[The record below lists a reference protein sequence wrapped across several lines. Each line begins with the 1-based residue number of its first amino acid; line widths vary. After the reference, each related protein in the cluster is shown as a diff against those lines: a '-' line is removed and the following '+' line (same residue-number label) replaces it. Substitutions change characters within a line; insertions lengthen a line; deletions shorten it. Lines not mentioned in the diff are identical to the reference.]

1 MIRMKYM
8 KMIVSTFF
16 RSFAPLF
23 LGIKRVLIV
32 VFVLS
37 AVISLF
43 IHLSNDN
50 KAVPNP
56 QAFKD
61 YQDAQ
66 IYGPLTDSR
75 LTDTDQGKAMS
86 LIYRG
91 TLCTLFG
98 ETCTNDPNEAQKY
111 KDGSLFGSV
120 SGLMATPYSSPPASG
135 LAWAQEGL
143 ASSGLIPSAYAAEG
157 VGFSSIKGFL
167 TVWTG
172 FRNVALLLL
181 VLLTI
186 ILGFMIMFRAKLGG
200 QTAISIEAIL
210 PRIVI
215 TMILISFSF
224 AIAGFMIDLMYVMI
238 GLVVDMLL
246 GYGLRLPVEYVAGV
260 QDDFIGAKMHDLWP
274 EGSFWGNGKSPSAFA
289 VGSAMWDFVPIEF
302 KGILDLVIMRTTSQF
317 LANAWLAKWFHLA
330 DTTANIGWTGGAFT
344 FVTGLNIGG
353 INSSFWKWVFTM
365 LGTGLLSWILPALII
380 GLLIILTI
388 LLHMFKIFFI
398 LLASYIKIMLY
409 IMFAPIIILFEI
421 IPGQNA
427 FGWWIK
433 NLVGEL
439 IAFPTV
445 VTIMLTGQVI
455 MMINTAGSFGTG
467 SLGSAYSSTLQN
479 VLPGSKPFTLPF
491 LYGFRPE
498 DFNMI
503 VALGL
508 ILITPD
514 FIKIVKAKIGVQDS
528 PLNFG
533 LGTFFAG
540 AGIFMSGLGT
550 ASQLQGFRQGAVGHS
565 MEKGWLD
572 ALGFGGFAD
581 KIRNFGVVPSGLT
594 ESGRKK

>member
-1 MIRMKYM
+1 ML
-8 KMIVSTFF
+8 TFVAAIF
-16 RSFAPLF
+16 RSFSPLF
-23 LGIKRVLIV
+23 LIIKRTLIV
-32 VFVLS
+32 VFVLT
-37 AVISLF
+37 AVISIF
-43 IHLSNDN
+43 VHLSRTDRPTLNL
-50 KAVPNP
+50 
-56 QAFKD
+56 QAYRD

-75 LTDTDQGKAMS
+75 LTETDQGKVMGLA
-86 LIYRG
+86 YRG
-91 TLCTLFG
+91 TLCSLFG
-98 ETCTNDPNEAQKY
+98 ETCTNNPSDAAKF

-120 SGLMATPYSSPPASG
+120 SGLMATPYSNPPASG
-135 LAWAQEGL
+135 LAWAREGL
-143 ASSGLIPSAYAAEG
+143 ASSGLIPSAYASEG
-157 VGFSSIKGFL
+157 IGFSSIKGFL
-167 TVWTG
+167 SVWTG
-172 FRNVALLLL
+172 FRNISLLLL
-181 VLLTI
+181 VMLTV
-186 ILGFMIMFRAKLGG
+186 ILGFMVMFRSKMGG
-200 QTAISIEAIL
+200 QTAVSLDSIL

-224 AIAGFMIDLMYVMI
+224 AIAGFMIDLMYVTI
-238 GLVVDMLL
+238 GLVVDILL
-246 GYGLRLPVEYVAGV
+246 GYGLNFPVEQVASI
-260 QDDFIGAKMHDLWP
+260 QDDFIGAKLHDLWP
-274 EGSFWGNGKSPSAFA
+274 QGSFWGGGASPSAFS
-289 VGSAMWDFVPIEF
+289 VGSAMWDFVPVEF
-302 KGILDLVIMRTTSQF
+302 KGILDLVVMRTLSQF
-317 LANAWLAKWFHLA
+317 LANTWLAKWFHLA
-330 DTTANIGWTGGAFT
+330 DTTANIGWTGGALT

-409 IMFAPIIILFEI
+409 IMFAPIIILFEV

-427 FGWWIK
+427 FGWWFK

-455 MMINTAGSFGTG
+455 MMINTAGRFGTG
-467 SLGSAYSSTLQN
+467 SLGSSYSTLGQN
-479 VLPGSKPFTLPF
+479 ILPGSLPFTLPF

-514 FIKIVKAKIGVQDS
+514 FIKIVKAKIGVQES

-550 ASQLQGFRQGAVGHS
+550 ASQLQGFRQAAVGHD
-565 MEKGWLD
+565 MTKGWLHTLFP
-572 ALGFGGFAD
+572 AWAE
-581 KIRNFGVVPSGLT
+581 KIRTGGVISNTIT
-594 ESGRKK
+594 ETQHRQ

>member
-1 MIRMKYM
+1 M

-16 RSFAPLF
+16 RSFGPLF
-23 LGIKRVLIV
+23 LGIKRILIV

-75 LTDTDQGKAMS
+75 LTETDQGKAMS

-143 ASSGLIPSAYAAEG
+143 ASSGLIPAAYASEG
-157 VGFSSIKGFL
+157 IGFSSIKGFL
-167 TVWTG
+167 YVWTA
-172 FRNVALLLL
+172 FRNIALMLL
-181 VLLTI
+181 VVLTI
-186 ILGFMIMFRAKLGG
+186 VIGFMIMFRAKMGG
-200 QTAISIEAIL
+200 QTAISIEAVL

-215 TMILISFSF
+215 TMIFISFSF
-224 AIAGFMIDLMYVMI
+224 AIAGFMIDLMYVLI
-238 GLVVDMLL
+238 GLVIDILL
-246 GYGLRLPVEYVAGV
+246 GQGLQLPIEVIAKVN
-260 QDDFIGAKMHDLWP
+260 DDFIGAKLHDLWP
-274 EGSFWGNGKSPSAFA
+274 DGSFWGGGSSPSAFA
-289 VGSAMWDFVPIEF
+289 VGSALWDFVPSEF
-302 KGILDLVIMRTTSQF
+302 KGILDLFLIRTTTAF
-317 LANAWLAKWFHLA
+317 LAQTLVSKWAPIVDSASGVGLEGGFLTVVAGFNVGKSVSGVIWWIITLLAS
-330 DTTANIGWTGGAFT
+330 
-344 FVTGLNIGG
+344 GLITW
-353 INSSFWKWVFTM
+353 IIPAAI
-365 LGTGLLSWILPALII
+365 LGLV
-380 GLLIILTI
+380 IILTI
-388 LLHMFKIFFI
+388 LTHMFKIFFV
-398 LLASYIKIMLY
+398 LLTSYIKIMLY
-409 IMFAPIIILFEI
+409 IMFAPIIILFEV

-427 FGWWIK
+427 FGWWFK

-439 IAFPTV
+439 IAFPIV
-445 VTIMLTGQVI
+445 VTIMVTGQMITVI
-455 MMINTAGSFGTG
+455 NNPTFWSTG
-467 SLGSAYSSTLQN
+467 SLGSSYSALGRN
-479 VLPGSKPFTLPF
+479 ILPGGQVFTLPF
-491 LYGFRPE
+491 LYGFKPE

-503 VALGL
+503 VALGI

-514 FIKIVKAKIGVQDS
+514 FIKIVKAKIGVQES

-550 ASQLQGFRQGAVGHS
+550 ASQLQGFKQAAVGHDLS
-565 MEKGWLD
+565 KGWMD
-572 ALGFGGFAD
+572 TVAPGWAQW
-581 KIRNFGVVPSGLT
+581 IRGKGEVGTGPM
-594 ESGRKK
+594 GRPKQHG